1 MYCRQNRGEDFAK
14 FCGLLR
20 IYELYKNIDFLM
32 SEDEIIFQ
40 FAGENESAEV
50 IGICSKPQDLGVLS
64 ENRNL

>member
-1 MYCRQNRGEDFAK
+1 MPCFVQ
-14 FCGLLR
+14 
-20 IYELYKNIDFLM
+20 NIDFLI

-40 FAGENESAEV
+40 FSGENESAEV